1 MPWLRPASVVMSA
14 MVNADKPFW
23 AMHLMVAIINCFRR
37 AWADT
42 ERFEAEC
49 FAAAIQG
56 FLCDLRLDCATANP
70 N

>member
-1 MPWLRPASVVMSA
+1 
-14 MVNADKPFW
+14 
-23 AMHLMVAIINCFRR
+23 MVAIINCFRR